1 MAGDGTVVVED
12 VGSSGRVLLMV
23 GDVLEVLAWAWV
35 GFAMH
40 WCWKMFVAVFSMVYW
55 MCICL
60 RPWRRFCVM
69 PSRRH
74 SHRDVHYHGKCIGR
88 WEPGL

>member
-35 GFAMH
+35 GFALH
-40 WCWKMFVAVFSMVYW
+40 WCWKMVVAIIVGVGVGLIGYPPIGPMHVPNMIFVGQISFGYN
-55 MCICL
+55 
-60 RPWRRFCVM
+60 
-69 PSRRH
+69 
-74 SHRDVHYHGKCIGR
+74 
-88 WEPGL
+88 WELM